1 MEREP
6 IKILMKSN
14 FGISLGLYQGK
25 YYIVFDSK
33 SDWIEIPV
41 ETKDEA
47 VLYFNH
53 KCNEASCG
61 NLSF

>member
-25 YYIVFDSK
+25 YYIVLDSQ

-47 VLYFNH
+47 VLYFST
-53 KCNEASCG
+53 KCDEASCG